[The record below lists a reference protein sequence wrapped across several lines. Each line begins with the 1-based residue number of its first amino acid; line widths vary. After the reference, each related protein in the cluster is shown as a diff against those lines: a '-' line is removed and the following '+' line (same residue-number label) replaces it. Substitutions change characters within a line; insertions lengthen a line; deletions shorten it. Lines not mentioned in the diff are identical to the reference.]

1 MNIIPVASAFF
12 GGLATFFTPC
22 VLPLVPAYLVY
33 ISGLTLGQIESGAD
47 ATISP
52 NFGGRSTT
60 FRHSVCFSA
69 GFTAVFFILGLS
81 ATAASAFLF
90 DNKETLRIVGGV
102 LLTAMGFFVAG
113 VWRPR
118 ILMSDKRL
126 LGAVKPAGYAGS
138 FLVGAA
144 FAGGWSPCVG
154 PALVMILSLAA
165 SRDTLGQGAA
175 LLAFFSAGLAIP
187 FIAAGF
193 FASSLVGFITKIKS
207 RLKYVEIALGIL
219 ITLTGLALIFN
230 LI

>member
-1 MNIIPVASAFF
+1 MNIIPALSAFF
-12 GGLATFFTPC
+12 GGFAMFFTPC
-22 VLPLVPAYLVY
+22 VLPLIPVYLVY
-33 ISGLTLGQIESGAD
+33 ISGLTLSELSVGERA
-47 ATISP
+47 
-52 NFGGRSTT
+52 GRLAA
-60 FRHSVCFSA
+60 FRHSVFFAA
-69 GFTAVFFILGLS
+69 GFTTVFFVLGLS

-90 DNKETLRIVGGV
+90 DNKDTVRTIGGALLVG
-102 LLTAMGFFVAG
+102 LGFFAAG
-113 VWRPR
+113 FWRPR
-118 ILMSDKRL
+118 FLMNDKRFM
-126 LGAVKPAGYAGS
+126 GSVKPAGYAGS

-207 RLKYVEIALGIL
+207 RLKYVEVALGIL
-219 ITLTGLALIFN
+219 IMLTGLALIFN